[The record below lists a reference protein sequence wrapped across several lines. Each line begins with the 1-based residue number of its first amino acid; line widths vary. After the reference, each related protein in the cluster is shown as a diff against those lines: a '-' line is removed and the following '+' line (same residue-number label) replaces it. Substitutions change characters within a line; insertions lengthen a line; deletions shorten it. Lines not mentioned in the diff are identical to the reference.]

1 MFYKVFVESLNLNF
15 VTVCEH
21 FLPISAR
28 LLIVSTRFY
37 LFTSRFYQFP
47 LVYYLLVVFT
57 CLGVISTCFLRL
69 PFTFYLNHLASH
81 SITTFQVKQRKL
93 KKHTHQKMKKI
104 QEVLLVLQTILND
117 LYQFVVQLNT
127 LNSKIKLCINSETCL
142 SYFGKSICKV
152 QFTTAPPHIGYFE
165 NTFTEKT
172 KNKNENDHETVSF
185 SSRSLSP
192 TDQLYSETKHEFFN
206 IA

>member
-1 MFYKVFVESLNLNF
+1 MFYKVFVESLNLIF

-37 LFTSRFYQFP
+37 LFTGRFYQFP
-47 LVYYLLVVFT
+47 LVYYLPVVFT
-57 CLGVISTCFLRL
+57 SLGVVSTCFYS
-69 PFTFYLNHLASH
+69 FTIYFLLESSSFSFYYNISSQLEK
-81 SITTFQVKQRKL
+81 TEKT
-93 KKHTHQKMKKI
+93 HTPKNEKYQD
-104 QEVLLVLQTILND
+104 VLLVLQTMLND

-152 QFTTAPPHIGYFE
+152 QFTTAPPHTGYFE

-172 KNKNENDHETVSF
+172 KNKNEDDHETVSF

>member
-1 MFYKVFVESLNLNF
+1 
-15 VTVCEH
+15 
-21 FLPISAR
+21 
-28 LLIVSTRFY
+28 
-37 LFTSRFYQFP
+37 
-47 LVYYLLVVFT
+47 
-57 CLGVISTCFLRL
+57 
-69 PFTFYLNHLASH
+69 
-81 SITTFQVKQRKL
+81 
-93 KKHTHQKMKKI
+93 MKKI

-152 QFTTAPPHIGYFE
+152 QFTMAPPYIGYFE

-172 KNKNENDHETVSF
+172 KNKNEDDHETVSF